1 MRISTAYFVGAG
13 TVIAAI
19 VVGLGGGLLMANIVN
34 PHSSN
39 HGTEMTKLEQRM
51 SARPIPVIASPSEP
65 VPYLASTQPA
75 ATNPVVVAPAAQ
87 AQPEQGRQTQA
98 VNTASPPQQPTEAT
112 AARDTTA
119 SPSAAST
126 SSPSSAPAAQPVARE
141 QAALPQ
147 DAVARARDADTK
159 RVVVDKRRYDRRQQW
174 AEKRRYQP
182 RQDQEL
188 RDVEQK
194 VREDTEPTRT
204 LAAEPA
210 KLEMPRI
217 RLFES
222 E

>member
-1 MRISTAYFVGAG
+1 MRTSTAYFVGAG

-19 VVGLGGGLLMANIVN
+19 VAGLGGGLLMANIVS

-39 HGTEMTKLEQRM
+39 HSTEMTKLEQRM
-51 SARPIPVIASPSEP
+51 STRPIPVIASPSEP
-65 VPYLASTQPA
+65 VPYLAATPAA

-87 AQPEQGRQTQA
+87 AQPEQGQQTQTA
-98 VNTASPPQQPTEAT
+98 NTASPPQQ

-119 SPSAAST
+119 SLSAASN
-126 SSPSSAPAAQPVARE
+126 SAQSSAPAAQPVAGE
-141 QAALPQ
+141 QAASPH
-147 DAVARARDADTK
+147 DSVAKARDTDTK
-159 RVVVDKRRYDRRQQW
+159 RVVVEKRRYDRRQQW
-174 AEKRRYQP
+174 ADKRRYQQ

-194 VREDTEPTRT
+194 VREETEPSQA
-204 LAAEPA
+204 LATQPA

-217 RLFES
+217 RVFEA